1 MKKINPKTIKIKRIQ
16 RKQKAMKEINNLV
29 RVGKHQTTKLIL
41 MKKIKKVKKKT
52 QKLTIQMAKIK
63 TKNWNRK
70 MSQMIKLLTL
80 KINSQEIMLMAKLAI
95 KEKRRIQEKKSA
107 VI

>member
-1 MKKINPKTIKIKRIQ
+1 
-16 RKQKAMKEINNLV
+16 
-29 RVGKHQTTKLIL
+29 
-41 MKKIKKVKKKT
+41 
-52 QKLTIQMAKIK
+52 MAKFK
-63 TKNWNRK
+63 TKNWKRK

-80 KINSQEIMLMAKLAI
+80 KINSQEIMLMAKMAI